1 MDEKKRNSGEQP
13 LGDLIEKLLKAY
25 QLDDKMKEFDV
36 ISKWEEMM
44 GRAVYL
50 RTKQIHIK
58 NKILFLKIDSSIM
71 REELKY
77 GKSVII
83 QRVNEYAGKEIIT
96 DVWFS

>member
-1 MDEKKRNSGEQP
+1 
-13 LGDLIEKLLKAY
+13 
-25 QLDDKMKEFDV
+25 
-36 ISKWEEMM
+36 
-44 GRAVYL
+44 
-50 RTKQIHIK
+50 
-58 NKILFLKIDSSIM
+58 M

>member
-25 QLDDKMKEFDV
+25 QLDGKMKEFDV

-44 GRAVYL
+44 GRAVAV
-50 RTKQIHIK
+50 RTKNIYIK
-58 NKILFLKIDSSIM
+58 NRILFLQIDSSIM